1 MKNTQHLVFFIFL
14 LFLLTGHAPF
24 ALSKESVLMDSDME
38 DSFDD
43 GVAMV
48 LLANAPGVDLVGV
61 TTLSGNYWVAESV
74 ASAVRQLEIEGK
86 SFIPVA
92 AGLAY
97 PLRPNRH
104 ELFALER
111 NLLGAGHDS
120 WLGSFGLPEPKS
132 WQEVYTKRYG
142 LAPTAKPIDKHAV
155 DFIIDS
161 VRANPGQITVAAT
174 GPCGNLALAVRKAP
188 DIIPLIKRVVYMG
201 GSFYKP
207 GNITPAAEFNW
218 FFDPEAAKMAVRTPF
233 REQIIIGLDVCEKII
248 FRRAHY
254 DRLLKTLGKSGQ
266 AQLLRNSF
274 LGQSFEKNPDF
285 TFFVWD
291 VLVSAVII
299 DPSII
304 IREENVFIDVND
316 QYGLSYG
323 QSLAYRETAPAGA
336 QRARVVLDIDE
347 KRFWD
352 ILNDK
357 TYWASARQ

>member
-1 MKNTQHLVFFIFL
+1 LF
-14 LFLLTGHAPF
+14 FLLTGHVPS
-24 ALSKESVLMDSDME
+24 ALSKEKVLMDTDME

-48 LLANAPGVDLVGV
+48 LLANARGVDLVGV

-74 ASAVRQLEIEGK
+74 ASAIRQLEIESK

-92 AGLAY
+92 AGLAS
-97 PLRPNRH
+97 PLHPNRR

-111 NLLGAGHDS
+111 KLLGAGHDS
-120 WLGSFGLPEPKS
+120 WVGSFGLPEPKS

-142 LAPTAKPIDKHAV
+142 IAPTTKPIDKHAV

-161 VRANPGQITVAAT
+161 VRANPGQITIAAT
-174 GPCGNLALAVRKAP
+174 GPCGNLALAIRKAP

-218 FFDPEAAKMAVRTPF
+218 FFDPEAAKMAVHAPF
-233 REQIIIGLDVCEKII
+233 KEQIIVGLDVCEKIV

-254 DRLLKTLGKSGQ
+254 DRLLQTLGKSGQ
-266 AQLLRNSF
+266 AQLLRTSF
-274 LGQSFEKNPDF
+274 VGQSFEKNPDF

-291 VLVSAVII
+291 VLVSAIII

-323 QSLAYRETAPAGA
+323 QSLAYREVAPAGA
-336 QRARVVLDIDE
+336 QRARIILDIDE
-347 KRFWD
+347 QRFWD
-352 ILNDK
+352 MLNDK

>member
-1 MKNTQHLVFFIFL
+1 
-14 LFLLTGHAPF
+14 
-24 ALSKESVLMDSDME
+24 LSKEKVLMDTDME

-48 LLANAPGVDLVGV
+48 LLANARGVDLVGV

-74 ASAVRQLEIEGK
+74 ASAIRQLEIESK

-92 AGLAY
+92 AGLAS
-97 PLRPNRH
+97 PLHPNRR

-111 NLLGAGHDS
+111 KLLGAGHDS
-120 WLGSFGLPEPKS
+120 WVGSFGLPEPKS

-142 LAPTAKPIDKHAV
+142 IAPTTKPIDKHAV

-161 VRANPGQITVAAT
+161 VRANPGQITIAAT
-174 GPCGNLALAVRKAP
+174 GPCGNLALAIRKAP

-218 FFDPEAAKMAVRTPF
+218 FFDPEAAKMAVHAPF
-233 REQIIIGLDVCEKII
+233 KEQIIVGLDVCEKIV

-254 DRLLKTLGKSGQ
+254 DRLLQTLGKSGQ
-266 AQLLRNSF
+266 AQLLRTSF
-274 LGQSFEKNPDF
+274 VGQSFEKNPDF

-291 VLVSAVII
+291 VLVSAIII

-323 QSLAYRETAPAGA
+323 QSLAYREVAPAGA
-336 QRARVVLDIDE
+336 QRARIILDIDE
-347 KRFWD
+347 QRFWD
-352 ILNDK
+352 MLNDK